1 MKGEYAMYNV
11 LATSGVSGL
20 SDFVSALGE
29 ITTVITGS
37 AVLSAMFAGG
47 LLVVA
52 AKVFKRIKNAVK

>member
-1 MKGEYAMYNV
+1 MYNV

-20 SDFVSALGE
+20 SDFVSTLGE